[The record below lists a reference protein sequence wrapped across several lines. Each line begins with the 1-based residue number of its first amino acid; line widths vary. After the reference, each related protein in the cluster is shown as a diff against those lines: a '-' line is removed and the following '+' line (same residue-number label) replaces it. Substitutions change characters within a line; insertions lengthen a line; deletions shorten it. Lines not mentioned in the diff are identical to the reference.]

1 MNDKNVKRLRFLGLT
16 AGAAAVSAI
25 SSYLT
30 TKYMM
35 KVALDRDIPKAPKG
49 AEKLIMGGGPGQDFI
64 DALEAKSEKL
74 EKTENETVT
83 ITAHDGIQIVGHWI
97 PCENPK
103 RILIAM
109 HGWRSSWH
117 RDFGMIADFWHENGC
132 SVLYAEQRGQ
142 GESGGDSMGFG
153 LTERYDC
160 LDWVNYINERF
171 GSDLPI
177 YLCGVSMGAAT
188 VLMAAGLDLPENVCG
203 ICADCGFTSPNAIWR
218 HVMSHNMHIIY
229 SGLMEAVANEIC
241 KRKTDFEAAGYS
253 TVEALKKTDVPVFLA
268 HGTDDTFVP
277 VTMTYENYKACASPK
292 KLLIVPGADHGMSY
306 YVEKDNYEAAVL
318 DFWNRFDG
326 RRRRKEQDNK

>member
-1 MNDKNVKRLRFLGLT
+1 MEEKQRKAIRFIGLT
-16 AGAAAVSAI
+16 AGAAAVSAA

-30 TKYMM
+30 ARYMM
-35 KVALDRDIPKAPKG
+35 KVALDREVPKAPKG
-49 AEKLIMGGGPGQDFI
+49 AERLIAGRGPGQDFL
-64 DALEAKSEKL
+64 DAMEEASEKL
-74 EKTENETVT
+74 AQTENETVAL
-83 ITAHDGIQIVGHWI
+83 TAHDGIRIVGHWI
-97 PCENPK
+97 PCDEPK

-153 LTERYDC
+153 LTERRDC
-160 LDWVNYINERF
+160 RDWANYVAERF
-171 GSDLPI
+171 GTELPI

-188 VLMAAGLDLPENVCG
+188 VLMASNLDLPENVCG
-203 ICADCGFTSPNAIWR
+203 ICADCGFTSPDAIWR
-218 HVMSHNMHIIY
+218 HVMNDNMHIRY

-241 KRKTDFEAAGYS
+241 RSKTDFGADDFS
-253 TVEALKKTDVPVFLA
+253 TADALKATDIPVFLA

-292 KLLIVPGADHGMSY
+292 RLLIVPGADHGMSY
-306 YVEKDNYEAAVL
+306 YVEKENYENAVKS
-318 DFWNRFDG
+318 FWREFDG
-326 RRRRKEQDNK
+326 YARSKNK